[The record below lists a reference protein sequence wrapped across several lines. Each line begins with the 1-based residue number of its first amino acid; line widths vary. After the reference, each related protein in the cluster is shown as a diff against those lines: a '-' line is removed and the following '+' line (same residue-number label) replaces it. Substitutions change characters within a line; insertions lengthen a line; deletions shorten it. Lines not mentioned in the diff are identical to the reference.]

1 MNNRDEGKVLPTL
14 RDVIEG
20 SLGFQLPPLPA
31 PPRTV
36 KNLDK
41 ACAALL
47 DYAPGSPARNTAA
60 GPAQSAKLSAAFVE
74 AMRHQ
79 LSDSSTEKMAAA
91 VDGLVN
97 DYLEKRNRRARV
109 LEIAAREITQAP
121 PTLDANTL
129 IDDDWMAFFK
139 GKVDHLGTEEAKLLF
154 GKVLA
159 GEIKQPGS
167 FSKRS
172 IGILTEM
179 GPVVG
184 RLFDSLCNVSTVIAK
199 QHVRVVTLGVGDVG
213 ENSLEEFGLPFE
225 ALNHL
230 IEAGLIFSEYDTF
243 VGMPFAALGQSF
255 DLGGS
260 LYRLHVID
268 ERKLELDTAE
278 KRAAALAAVPGVTL
292 SATGRELRAI
302 VAKKTVHTY
311 VEKLAKGFAERGF
324 DLQKA

>member
-1 MNNRDEGKVLPTL
+1 MTNGNEGRALPIL
-14 RDVIEG
+14 REVIES
-20 SLGFQLPPLPA
+20 SLGFELPPLPA

-47 DYAPGSPARNTAA
+47 EAPPGSQKNAAGELAQSDKATAA
-60 GPAQSAKLSAAFVE
+60 FLD
-74 AMRHQ
+74 AMRRQ
-79 LSDSSTEKMAAA
+79 LKDATNERVSAA
-91 VDGLVN
+91 VDGLVA
-97 DYLEKRNRRARV
+97 DYLERRDRRTRV

-121 PTLDANTL
+121 PTLDANSL

-139 GKVDHLGTEEAKLLF
+139 GKVGHLGTEEAKLLF

-172 IGILTEM
+172 IGILAEM
-179 GPVVG
+179 GPIVG
-184 RLFDSLCNVSTVIAK
+184 RLFDSLCNISTVIAR
-199 QHVRVVTLGVGDVG
+199 QHVRVVTLGLGDVG

-243 VGMPFAALGQSF
+243 VGMPFAAVGQPF
-255 DLGGS
+255 DLGGT
-260 LYRLHVID
+260 LYRLHVSD
-268 ERKLELDTAE
+268 AKKMELDTAE
-278 KRAAALAAVPGVTL
+278 KRATALAAVPGVTL
-292 SATGRELRAI
+292 SATGRELRGI
-302 VAKKTVHTY
+302 VAKRIVGAY
-311 VEKLAKGFAERGF
+311 VEKLAKGFADRGF
-324 DLQKA
+324 DLQRA